1 MPTTKNKNALL
12 EKLKRQKQK
21 QQKNVFTIPKVKS
34 TTKEKKRQVKKTFI
48 PTKSTLLKKST
59 SEDNMRDFL
68 SSVMSL
74 SDEDFDFDPED
85 KIVNFTNP
93 SVQKGYKQFMNDKL
107 LSALEIDDSIDRNL
121 VNEQSKKLWSDLPKG
136 QKMIWVIVGYG
147 REPKAEWGRKKFTDE
162 ILLRIKTEEDLE
174 KLIEAYI
181 KSNTTYDKFLDK
193 WFESGGKEALEFLDR
208 ELIEEGEQTFVK
220 NRLPIT
226 EEEQSK
232 INELNVTLNSFKE
245 VEQELNNKKDA
256 RKKQLSSLQRDEL
269 VEIVKPIIG
278 VKTNKQLIDFLVE
291 VKFRPIER
299 KMRKEMFNDVWDSYK
314 TSKVNDT
321 DGDDNEDNS
330 EDNSKQSYIDTSQL
344 DKDWELFTNDI
355 QGQRANY
362 ELELKELSRGD
373 LVLEAI
379 NKKDTPSL
387 IKLILESEFK
397 DDLDNIKEKIF
408 LLTIEIHNLSL
419 GTYIPRHRQEKSLK
433 SKEKQLAARYLLI
446 SRENELNRMTID
458 ELNDFASQIPG
469 IVYSD
474 NKDTIISEI
483 IKIEFPDDD
492 RNKPLPDATKN
503 QVNNALRY
511 LPEERLRLFAEGI
524 VTKIDQRGR
533 YEIIDKILR
542 VSFPEKKK
550 STKQLVSTFNIIDR
564 KKELDLM
571 SSEEIAQTA
580 FQLGIDIPYSS
591 TDRQLINKILQ
602 KEQETSKLIT
612 KEEYNKNRL
621 IEKVASITG
630 RSKNFY
636 DLWDVDALKQRLYVL
651 QDENEDY
658 AQELEQERLF
668 TKLKQIGNISNYPN
682 ADKWSVEKLRETL
695 ENIGGPDWEN
705 YKPLIEDHNYLNCV
719 EKYKFYPWIEG
730 KVTGVWLTAPTKGNQ
745 PSSKYIF
752 ENTSIIENKVKWYMA
767 NKRFFSLQCNSYK
780 NERTQNRDVLSCY
793 TQSGKLLQFK
803 VGFTISGYKHSPGEY
818 QARTTKVKN
827 SSGKLVER
835 SFIIQDEK
843 MFQKELLYN
852 RKQRQN
858 KTQKIISV
866 ENSPVDEKSIN
877 LATKTLS
884 EALMATLDNPLSRTD
899 YGIIRPQ
906 SYFNKQKMLKN
917 SYLYLDSTA
926 SKRVDFNTPYIQI
939 LMDNILTGV
948 DQTNKD
954 LFTKVAQII
963 VYLKIP
969 QAKMFKNNV
978 SNEYYLPDILP
989 YLSPEEKFPEV
1000 FEDIMLPPSFINSVV
1015 ATINNAINREVRSL
1029 SEKRYYLD
1037 DTIRRKTSKITDY
1050 SSIERIK
1057 TNKRISLC
1065 HNKEKL
1071 KNTDP
1076 SQIVYYL
1083 DDNGKI
1089 YCFTIDELHEQFTN
1103 NNIVNPES
1111 GNNFNLKF
1119 INRFKQVYNT
1129 RLSSEGFLD
1138 SYFQD
1143 KYGFN
1148 IEEQVSNKR
1157 NIDTIKKSRPE
1168 VCPNLWKIISED
1180 IEELEDQ
1187 LSNEKPEDGDVIDEE
1202 REPERREEEYEDGER
1217 ESPDIDRDDAC
1228 TYCKENLADDG
1239 IKSIIM
1245 HGDESRIIKFCSLK
1259 CFENKNDWKKYKEK
1273 KQKKRIKQGQKIQKQ
1288 INDAKEK
1295 VKQKMEQENKPPSPP
1310 KLSKEE
1316 INTRKKEIKRQIK
1329 QGVIEF
1335 DRIALPLLTKPELRE
1350 IAKEKDIKIPA
1361 GLSKMGT
1368 AKALFDALHPKAQKS
1383 IYKEE
1388 KAEREMNKREMNKRE
1403 MNKREMNKKE
1413 SKKRKKDKTN
1423 KKSKKTKETKKDK

>member
-1 MPTTKNKNALL
+1 MSTTKNKKALL
-12 EKLKRQKQK
+12 EKLKRQQRKQT
-21 QQKNVFTIPKVKS
+21 KNVFTIPKIKP
-34 TTKEKKRQVKKTFI
+34 TAKENKRKLKTFI
-48 PTKSTLLKKST
+48 PTKSSLLQKTT

-68 SSVMSL
+68 ASVMSL
-74 SDEDFDFDPED
+74 NDQDFDFDPED
-85 KIVNFTNP
+85 KDVNFTNP
-93 SVQKGYKQFMNDKL
+93 SIQKGYKQFMNDKM
-107 LSALEIDDSIDRNL
+107 LSALEIDDNIDRNL
-121 VNEQSKKLWSDLPKG
+121 VNEESKKLWSELPKG

-147 REPKAEWGRKKFTDE
+147 KEPTAEWGRKKFTDE
-162 ILLRIKTEEDLE
+162 ILLRVKTEEDLE

-181 KSNTTYDKFLDK
+181 KSNITYDRFLDK
-193 WFESGGKEALEFLDR
+193 WFESGGKEALEVLDK
-208 ELIEEGEQTFVK
+208 ELIEEGKQTSVK
-220 NRLPIT
+220 NRRPIT

-232 INELNVTLNSFKE
+232 INELNETLNSFKE

-256 RKKQLSSLQRDEL
+256 RKKQLSSLERDEL
-269 VEIVKPIIG
+269 VGIVKPIIG

-299 KMRKEMFNDVWDSYK
+299 KMRKEMFQDVWESNKKSKKALDEYSANYSSMDSD
-314 TSKVNDT
+314 KVDRFKPKNI
-321 DGDDNEDNS
+321 
-330 EDNSKQSYIDTSQL
+330 YIDTSQL
-344 DKDWELFTNDI
+344 DKDWELFVNDI

-387 IKLILESEFK
+387 IKLVLESEFK

-433 SKEKQLAARYLLI
+433 TKEKQLAARYLLI

-458 ELNDFASQIPG
+458 ELNDFADQIPG
-469 IVYSD
+469 IGYSD
-474 NKDTIISEI
+474 NKKTIISEI

-492 RNKPLPDATKN
+492 INKPLPDATKN
-503 QVNNALRY
+503 EVNNALRY
-511 LPEERLRLFAEGI
+511 LPEERLRLFADSTI
-524 VTKIDQRGR
+524 TKVEQRGR
-533 YEIIDKILR
+533 YEIIEKLLH
-542 VSFPEKKK
+542 VFFPEKKK
-550 STKQLVSTFNIIDR
+550 STKKLVSTFNLIER

-571 SSEEIAQTA
+571 SSEEITQTA
-580 FQLGIDIPYSS
+580 FQLGIDIPYTS

-612 KEEYNKNRL
+612 DEDYNKNKLTR
-621 IEKVASITG
+621 KVSSITG
-630 RSKNFY
+630 RSENFY
-636 DLWDVDALKQRLYVL
+636 KSWNIDALKQRLYVL
-651 QDENEDY
+651 QDEDENY
-658 AQELEQERLF
+658 AKELEQERLF

-682 ADKWSVEKLRETL
+682 AHKWSVEKLRETL
-695 ENIGGPDWEN
+695 ENIGGPEWEN

-719 EKYKFYPWIEG
+719 QKYKLYPWIEG

-745 PSSKYIF
+745 PSSRYIF

-803 VGFTISGYKHSPGEY
+803 VGFTISGYKHSPDEY

-852 RKQRQN
+852 RKQQQN
-858 KTQKIISV
+858 TTQKIIYI

-899 YGIIRPQ
+899 YGIIKPGEHFRKL
-906 SYFNKQKMLKN
+906 NK
-917 SYLYLDSTA
+917 SYLHIDPNIPTDEWVY
-926 SKRVDFNTPYIQI
+926 KRVDFNTPYMQI

-1000 FEDIMLPPSFINSVV
+1000 FEDTMLPPSFINGVV
-1015 ATINNAINREVRSL
+1015 ATINNAVNREVRNL
-1029 SEKRYYLD
+1029 SEKRYNMD
-1037 DTIRRKTSKITDY
+1037 DVTRTKTSKITDY

-1065 HNKEKL
+1065 QNKEKL

-1103 NNIVNPES
+1103 DNIVNPES
-1111 GNNFNLKF
+1111 GNNFNFKF
-1119 INRFKQVYNT
+1119 ITRFKQLYNT

-1148 IEEQVSNKR
+1148 IEDQVSNKR

-1202 REPERREEEYEDGER
+1202 REPERRHQEYKDGER
-1217 ESPDIDRDDAC
+1217 ESPDIDPDDAC

-1245 HGDESRIIKFCSLK
+1245 HGDESRIIKFCSFK
-1259 CFENKNDWKKYKEK
+1259 CFEDKNDWKKYKAK
-1273 KQKKRIKQGQKIQKQ
+1273 KQKKRVKQKQKIQKQ
-1288 INDAKEK
+1288 IYDAKEK

-1310 KLSKEE
+1310 KLSKQE
-1316 INTRKKEIKRQIK
+1316 INQRKKEIKQRVK
-1329 QGVIEF
+1329 QGLTDF
-1335 DRIALPLLTKPELRE
+1335 DRIAFPLLNKAELRE

-1361 GLSKMGT
+1361 GLSKMAT
-1368 AKALFDALHPKAQKS
+1368 AKALFDALHPKAQKG

-1388 KAEREMNKREMNKRE
+1388 KAEREMIKM
-1403 MNKREMNKKE
+1403 E
-1413 SKKRKKDKTN
+1413 SKKRKTDEKD
-1423 KKSKKTKETKKDK
+1423 KKTKKNKKTKK